1 MDSELDITGDESL
14 EDVDDSCLMSVAVP
28 GSAFTTP
35 EWKGRGKKDNATA
48 ELAADEDVFVIPEV
62 PATKK
67 ICTEITSVDS
77 EAVTREELNK
87 EAEKEPSQDLSAK
100 RGRSTEKSGKTSPQ
114 KSRSSG
120 GKKSV
125 SPRKDSEKRKVSHS
139 PADSSPEKRIA
150 SESPARRNQEKR
162 KASSPVTERKMKSK
176 SPNYKAKEEKI
187 SSSKGTGENKVAQS
201 PIKESLEGDKSPSKQ
216 KSSASL
222 TSPGASKA
230 GQKAKPKVTEKD
242 AELPMA
248 KTDAKINKNAR
259 KPFTVT
265 ATSEKDVRKAANKNV
280 SNKIT
285 YSPNMARAKSV
296 RVSVSMS
303 EKSQADATLAATNFT
318 RIAGEKRD
326 AGVEMAAENSPRNA
340 GKEKDAVAE
349 KAEVADKSGRSL
361 VKLVGD
367 KPEKSNLNRRTST
380 RSVLDTPEISSPKRA
395 TRAVVEESVAETPEH
410 ATGKAGKKAV
420 ESRLSLNTR
429 RVAGS
434 GSATQKSTPKAG
446 AASRGRSSRRP
457 VKKDG
462 AKTVSQT
469 ENTKKSV
476 KRLIPSSASSSPE
489 KRVAKLTRV
498 AAAKKAASS
507 EDASL
512 ASPNN
517 HQKFAEKSAPVERK
531 ASSIKPSS
539 KTDEDEEDT
548 LVRKARPS
556 RRSANASASASVLV
570 SPPPSAARV
579 THASLSQSS
588 TQSPRSPG
596 RGGVKFTTQVSRSSS
611 QSQETPAAG
620 RIMRGSGNI
629 GSLPSSSMSLISTL
643 ASQSTGSQHTGSQSS
658 TASHASR
665 KPAAAI
671 RLDKMEGH
679 ETINR
684 TVDCLPRV
692 PALPR
697 ETGTKNKVRVPSSK
711 LNRGDKRVG
720 INQDPSRRSTK
731 RRDQHLVT
739 HLLIPEYFPALSIR
753 ISDVLDDIG
762 AGKCTVMERRG
773 TYLRIERMMMIARQ
787 ITGIREDCF
796 HFGSQSEGSTTP
808 GLNSDIDLLKSHNE
822 ANIMTDWR
830 DWEAGIDNF
839 LMLLDENT
847 PPQQYLLQVFDKCK
861 PEAAT
866 SIEDNMYVRK
876 DSGQVL
882 FSSER
887 WKQDSE
893 KILSD
898 SKNREIFKNG
908 PSVSGDPNWDIV
920 SAVHVCKPLS
930 EIRHWI
936 DRCRGKHWPPAQ

>member
-410 ATGKAGKKAV
+410 ATGKA
-420 ESRLSLNTR
+420 
-429 RVAGS
+429 
-434 GSATQKSTPKAG
+434 
-446 AASRGRSSRRP
+446 
-457 VKKDG
+457 
-462 AKTVSQT
+462 
-469 ENTKKSV
+469 
-476 KRLIPSSASSSPE
+476 
-489 KRVAKLTRV
+489 
-498 AAAKKAASS
+498 
-507 EDASL
+507 
-512 ASPNN
+512 
-517 HQKFAEKSAPVERK
+517 
-531 ASSIKPSS
+531 
-539 KTDEDEEDT
+539 
-548 LVRKARPS
+548 
-556 RRSANASASASVLV
+556 SASASVLV